1 MMYRFGKIC
10 LYTIVSLL
18 ISTIV
23 HFGNGEF
30 INAFM
35 NNIIPLLATLSAIYM
50 TANSLVVIEFNK
62 IKEQHKSADGAPLM
76 KEIKKIFITQ
86 MILIFVLLIII
97 LSGDLIVN
105 IDDAFP
111 YYTDVIPFVVHAS
124 AIAVFCYFLEAI
136 YDMGC
141 TLFMLVDAN
150 LNKDK

>member
-30 INAFM
+30 FNAFM

-86 MILIFVLLIII
+86 IILIFVLLIII

-150 LNKDK
+150 LNKHK